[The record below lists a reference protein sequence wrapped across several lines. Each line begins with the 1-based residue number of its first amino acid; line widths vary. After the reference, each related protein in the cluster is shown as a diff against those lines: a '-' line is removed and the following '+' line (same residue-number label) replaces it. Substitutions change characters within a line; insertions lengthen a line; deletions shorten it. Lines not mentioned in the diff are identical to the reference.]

1 MVKPTPDQKIKL
13 EHLRSIVLDLMQDM
27 EIWNQIDTD
36 GLEQISLGVLRRNA
50 TQRHGVT
57 RWKKGVDVSNLIP
70 SDVEEINIH
79 PHLLDEK
86 WNAYA
91 AFVLHHEYIHALGF
105 REHDKRFRYLEKSW
119 PGSKAVK
126 HGSEF
131 TEFLRLKNAKWI
143 WECKNCDKQFPR
155 KKPSRGMYKCR
166 DCSTILRDK
175 KL

>member
-27 EIWNQIDTD
+27 EIWNQIDTE

-105 REHDKRFRYLEKSW
+105 REHDKIFRYLEKSW

-131 TEFLRLKNAKWI
+131 TEFLRFKSAKWI

-166 DCSTILRDK
+166 DCNTTLRDK

>member
-1 MVKPTPDQKIKL
+1 MVKPKPEQKIKL
-13 EHLRSIVLDLMQDM
+13 QNLRSVVLDLMQDM
-27 EIWNQIDTD
+27 EIWDEIDTEE
-36 GLEQISLGVLRRNA
+36 LENISLGVLRKNA

-57 RWKKGVDVSNLIP
+57 RWKRGVDVSNLKP
-70 SDVEEINIH
+70 SDVDEINIH
-79 PHLLDEK
+79 PCLLDER

-105 REHDKRFRYLEKSW
+105 REHDKKFRYMEKSW
-119 PGSKAVK
+119 PGSRAVK
-126 HGSEF
+126 HGTEF

-143 WECKNCDKQFPR
+143 WSCNNCEKEFPR

-166 DCSTILRDK
+166 DCNAILRDK